1 MGKPAATD
9 RLCLPSLSHSFT
21 LDLVI
26 LCAVERDAQRL
37 MTVLP
42 KRLAK
47 YGLTLHPTKTRV
59 IRFTRPP
66 YTPQGQRA
74 KAAGRSG
81 TFDLLGLTHYWGRS
95 RQGNWV
101 VKRTTAVKRLSRA
114 LQRFNAWCR
123 HHRQAPVA
131 WQHQQLVQKLR
142 GHYAY
147 YGITGNE
154 HRLRRVRWEV
164 IRLWRKWLNRRSQ
177 RRRMRWERFVRLLEH
192 YPLPRVK
199 IVHTTVGT

>member
-1 MGKPAATD
+1 
-9 RLCLPSLSHSFT
+9 
-21 LDLVI
+21 
-26 LCAVERDAQRL
+26 

-42 KRLAK
+42 KRFAK

-66 YTPQGQRA
+66 FIPQGPRA
-74 KAAGRSG
+74 KVPSWPE
-81 TFDLLGLTHYWGRS
+81 TFELLGFPHYWGRS
-95 RQGNWV
+95 RQGNWG
-101 VKRTTAVKRLSRA
+101 VKRKTAGKRLSRA

-123 HHRQAPVA
+123 SQRHAPVA

-147 YGITGNE
+147 YAITGNE
-154 HRLRRVRWEV
+154 QRLRRVQWEV

-177 RRRMRWERFVRLLEH
+177 RRSMRWERIARLLEQ
-192 YPLPRVK
+192 YPLPRAK
-199 IVHTTVGT
+199 IMRPAVGT